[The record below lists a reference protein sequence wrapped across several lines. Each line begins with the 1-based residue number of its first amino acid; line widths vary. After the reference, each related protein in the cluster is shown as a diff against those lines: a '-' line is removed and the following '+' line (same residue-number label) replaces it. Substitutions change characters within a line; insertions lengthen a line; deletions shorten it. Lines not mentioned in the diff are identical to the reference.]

1 MDEQNRRELLKL
13 PLAAGALTLAAQAD
27 APAQAQSAGKQR
39 KTIDEFDP
47 ANIKLAHRVSIRATD
62 DDLLFLKQ
70 IGLRYFR
77 AEIPLDAKLEELAP
91 AKDRFARAGLSMISC
106 AHYAHRSLNIGLA
119 RPGADRE
126 KDIETCQAVVRELGR
141 LGVSILVLDW
151 HPANVYTS
159 AERGHSA
166 RV

>member
-1 MDEQNRRELLKL
+1 MDEHSRRDLLRL
-13 PLAAGALTLAAQAD
+13 PLAAGTLAVTPQS
-27 APAQAQSAGKQR
+27 QAQGTGKTR
-39 KTIDEFDP
+39 KVIDEFDP

-70 IGLRYFR
+70 IGLRYIR

-91 AKDRFARAGLSMISC
+91 AGIALRKPGISIISC

-119 RPGADRE
+119 RPGAERE
-126 KDIETCQAVVRELGR
+126 KDIETCKPWCANWAG

-159 AERGHSA
+159 ADRGHSA